1 MNTAPVSAST
11 VRRLMRQNRVTVA
24 AVAAS
29 ANLPLARGPVRPE
42 ARGPVGLAPHHP
54 GGARAPLVQ
63 PARLRP
69 GAPFPRRRPRP

>member
-29 ANLPLARGPVRPE
+29 ANLPLARVRYVRKHGGPWDWPLIIQE
-42 ARGPVGLAPHHP
+42 ARG
-54 GGARAPLVQ
+54 
-63 PARLRP
+63 RL
-69 GAPFPRRRPRP
+69 